1 MTNGGIRQLTGL
13 HKDWVTKARYIPDL
27 SALVTSSLDCTINLC
42 DPEKIGSYE
51 RFRHSF
57 HTFRA
62 HSKGVYSFDWSRQN
76 SFIASCGL
84 ERNAYGWARGRMGE
98 GMDGR
103 GDGWARG
110 RMGEGRRIGGRG
122 AER

>member
-1 MTNGGIRQLTGL
+1 MT
-13 HKDWVTKARYIPDL
+13 KVRYIPDL
-27 SALVTSSLDCTINLC
+27 SALVTSSLDCTINMC

-62 HSKGVYSFDWSRQN
+62 HTKGVYSFDWSRQN

-84 ERNAYGWARGRMGE
+84 ERNAYGIL
-98 GMDGR
+98 MDTR
-103 GDGWARG
+103 ETD
-110 RMGEGRRIGGRG
+110 RRCFVVYFLDLPFLLSRHFAASCGTRT
-122 AER
+122 AA